1 MSCNI
6 KIGSKDS
13 FLKVQIIGN
22 ATWNNAKYFF
32 DFIEEHVKAG
42 CHKVLLDL
50 MDCSYFDSTYFGVIV
65 ELVELV
71 EAQEDGAIHMVN
83 VSDDLMREMKTIGL
97 DKVITLADK
106 SIIEQY
112 KDITTTES
120 PFQERY
126 SKLQKA
132 KQILKA
138 HQVLE
143 KLSENNKQEFGS
155 VVKYFKDYIENR
167 PEDEP

>member
-6 KIGSKDS
+6 KIGSKES

-71 EAQEDGAIHMVN
+71 EAQEDGRIHMAN

-97 DKVITLADK
+97 DKVIIRPGANVATACRYNARSNRATETERVADGHNP
-106 SIIEQY
+106 IADAG
-112 KDITTTES
+112 DIGI
-120 PFQERY
+120 
-126 SKLQKA
+126 A
-132 KQILKA
+132 KG
-138 HQVLE
+138 
-143 KLSENNKQEFGS
+143 NGG
-155 VVKYFKDYIENR
+155 
-167 PEDEP
+167 